1 MAFRVIEVL
10 EGNTFKVFPNWS
22 WHKESGNIV
31 KVYDYDTP
39 EKGEVGYEKAKK
51 RLKNLILN
59 EKVEIK
65 NPQDIDK
72 RKRLIA
78 DIYYRGKN
86 LIHYLSENQWY

>member
-10 EGNTFKVFPNWS
+10 EGDTLKVFPNWS
-22 WHKESGNIV
+22 WHKKSGNIV
-31 KVYDYDTP
+31 KLNDYETP
-39 EKGEVGYEKAKK
+39 QKGEIGSEIAKK

-72 RKRLIA
+72 KKRLIA

-86 LIHYLSENQWY
+86 LIHYLSQN